1 MTNSFET
8 LWTVACQAPLSM
20 EFPRQQHWSGLPFPS
35 PGDLPDPRIEPM
47 SPALVSG
54 FFTTEPSGKA
64 HLLFQFNSVSQPHP
78 TLCNPMDCGTPGF
91 PVHHQLPELAQTHVH
106 RVGDAISHLT
116 LCRPLLLLPSVF
128 PIIRVFS
135 SESVLHIMSFSLSI
149 SPSSEYSGWIS
160 LRFNWFDL
168 PTVQG
173 TLRSL
178 LQHHS

>member
-1 MTNSFET
+1 MDTHTQSQKLREMRGGRQEIKHSLLKAAEKF
-8 LWTVACQAPLSM
+8 LGCLQAPQGEYAKGKCKQKISCPLLL
-20 EFPRQQHWSGLPFPS
+20 LPSVFPS
-35 PGDLPDPRIEPM
+35 IRVFSNESALWEPR
-47 SPALVSG
+47 
-54 FFTTEPSGKA
+54 
-64 HLLFQFNSVSQPHP
+64 
-78 TLCNPMDCGTPGF
+78 DCSMPGF
-91 PVHHQLPELAQTHVH
+91 SIHHQLPELAQTHVH

-116 LCRPLLLLPSVF
+116 LCHPLLLLPSVF